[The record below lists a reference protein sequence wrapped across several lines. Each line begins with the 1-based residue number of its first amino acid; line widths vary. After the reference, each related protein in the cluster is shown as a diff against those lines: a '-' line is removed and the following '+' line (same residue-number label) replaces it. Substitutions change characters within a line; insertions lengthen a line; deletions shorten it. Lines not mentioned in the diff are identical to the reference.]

1 MQLPLN
7 IKYTKTT
14 RIIAHIAFWLVYLF
28 AYILISLPSGRE
40 LNILLLNSFFTL
52 PIDILATYFTIY
64 FLIPKYLINKKYIEF
79 IIFFI
84 ISAFTII
91 LIARLI
97 TYFVYIPLYFPELL
111 KTNSFWK
118 FNFFTYSVST
128 YAVVFLASAIKLTKY
143 WFIIEKQRST
153 LINEKLQNELA
164 FLRSQ
169 LHPHFIFNT
178 LNNIDSLIY
187 SDKQAA
193 SKSIIKL
200 SEILRYMLY
209 ESNSEKVLL
218 QKEIEYIKNFIDL
231 QLLRIKDKNF
241 IYFAINGNT
250 ETHIIA
256 PLLFIPLVENAIKHG
271 DKSVESP
278 GIFITLSIINNTLFF
293 EVINYFKEE
302 NKTMQFV
309 KIGGIGIPNLKRR
322 LELLYPGK
330 YNFSTQAENNM
341 FAAKLQ
347 IELH

>member
-1 MQLPLN
+1 MPLPLN
-7 IKYTKTT
+7 LKYNKTT
-14 RIIAHIAFWLVYLF
+14 RIAAHIAFWVIYLL

-40 LNILLLNSFFTL
+40 LDILLLNSFFTL
-52 PIDILATYFTIY
+52 PIDISSTYFTIY
-64 FLIPKYLINKKYIEF
+64 FLIPKFLINKKYGKF
-79 IIFFI
+79 IIFLI
-84 ISAFTII
+84 ISALSFI

-97 TYFVYIPLYFPELL
+97 TYFIYIPLYFPDLH
-111 KTNSFWK
+111 KTTSFWK
-118 FNFFTYSVST
+118 FNFFTYAVST

-143 WFIIEKQRST
+143 WFIIEKQRGA
-153 LINEKLQNELA
+153 LINEKLQSELA

-209 ESNSEKVLL
+209 ESNSAKVLL
-218 QKEIEYIKNFIDL
+218 QKEIEYIKNYIDL

-241 IYFAINGNT
+241 IYFSINGNA
-250 ETHIIA
+250 ENHLIA

-271 DKSVESP
+271 DKTAASP
-278 GIFITLSIINNTLFF
+278 GIFITLSVTNNTIFF
-293 EVINYFKEE
+293 DVVNYFKEDS
-302 NKTMQFV
+302 KAAQFLKV
-309 KIGGIGIPNLKRR
+309 GGIGVRNLKRR

-330 YNFSTQAENNM
+330 NSFSAQAENNM
-341 FAAKLQ
+341 FTAKLQ
-347 IELH
+347 IELN